1 MRCSLLLISSPP
13 LYIVPELL
21 SQEPVWDSARSH
33 LRCNL
38 ITFIVTSQ
46 VLVAFTTSEPALVN
60 DHVIGQEI
68 VTTLGITAK
77 EQVSADVIQQDGW

>member
-60 DHVIGQEI
+60 DQRLRPLDSRDKIEL
-68 VTTLGITAK
+68 VTPHL
-77 EQVSADVIQQDGW
+77 